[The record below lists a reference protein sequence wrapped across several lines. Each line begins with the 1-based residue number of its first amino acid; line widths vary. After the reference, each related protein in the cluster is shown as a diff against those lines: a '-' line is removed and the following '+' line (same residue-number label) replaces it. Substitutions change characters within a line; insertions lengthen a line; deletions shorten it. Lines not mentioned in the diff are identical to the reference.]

1 MTSPVLPVVD
11 LDLYRE
17 SKDASQAAAEA
28 RKTAEALIEYGA
40 LIVKDSRV
48 SEEANE
54 RFLDVME
61 DYFAQDEE
69 ALRQDLRPEV
79 HYQVGVTLE
88 NTEKPKCRSSESC
101 QAVIAALEPEERPLD
116 LEGGHADP
124 KCRFFYRMGK
134 APPTTEFP
142 LLRMEN
148 VTPRAF
154 ADTWRNSMEEWGVQ
168 IKTAVEGASEML
180 ADGLGL
186 DRSTF
191 LRAGEFGSHLLAP
204 TATDLKKYGT
214 TGSIFAGFHTDLNF
228 LTIHGR
234 SRFPGLHVWA
244 RNSGKR
250 IAVKLLPGHLL
261 VQAGKQLEHYTG
273 GLILAGY
280 HEVVCTPATVT
291 ALERRLADPS
301 TALRPQIRISST
313 FFHHLSSDESLSPLS
328 FAERVKASEVV
339 QKEAKRLQERGERW
353 DPTGYEEGLKVGELV
368 QNELREI
375 SLHYGT
381 A

>member
-1 MTSPVLPVVD
+1 MLPVVD
-11 LDLYRE
+11 LDIYRE
-17 SKDASQAAAEA
+17 SNDASLVAAEA

-40 LIVKDSRV
+40 LIVRDSRV

-61 DYFAQDEE
+61 DYFAQPYE
-69 ALRQDLRPEV
+69 ALQQDLRPEV

-101 QAVIAALEPEERPLD
+101 RAVIAALDPEERPLD

-142 LLRMEN
+142 SLRMEN
-148 VTPRAF
+148 VIPHAF
-154 ADTWRNSMEEWGVQ
+154 ATTWQASMEEWGTQ
-168 IKTAVEGASEML
+168 IKSAVEGVSEML
-180 ADGLGL
+180 AEGLGL
-186 DRSTF
+186 ERSTF

-204 TATDLKKYGT
+204 TATDLQKYGT
-214 TGSIFAGFHTDLNF
+214 EGSIFAGFHTDLNF

-234 SRFPGLHVWA
+234 SRFPGLHIWA
-244 RNSGKR
+244 RNTGKR
-250 IAVKLLPGHLL
+250 IAVKLPPGCLL

-280 HEVVCTPATVT
+280 HEVVCTSRTVA
-291 ALERRLADPS
+291 ALKERLDNRS
-301 TALRPQIRISST
+301 TCHRPQIRISST
-313 FFHHLSSDESLSPLS
+313 FFHHLSSDETLSPIEFS
-328 FAERVKASEVV
+328 ERAKSSEVV
-339 QKEAKRLQERGERW
+339 QREVERLRQHGETW
-353 DPTGYEEGLKVGELV
+353 DPKRYDEGLKVGELV

-375 SLHYGT
+375 ALH
-381 A
+381 ASAP

>member
-1 MTSPVLPVVD
+1 MLPVVD
-11 LDLYRE
+11 LDVYRQTE
-17 SKDASQAAAEA
+17 DASLAAAEA

-40 LIVKDSRV
+40 LIVRDSQV
-48 SEEANE
+48 SEQANE

-61 DYFAQDEE
+61 DYFAQPQE
-69 ALRQDLRPEV
+69 ALEHDLRPEV

-88 NTEKPKCRSSESC
+88 NTEKPKCHSSESC
-101 QAVIAALEPEERPLD
+101 RAVIAALEPEERPLD

-142 LLRMEN
+142 SLRMEN
-148 VTPRAF
+148 VIPHAF
-154 ADTWRNSMEEWGVQ
+154 AATWRDSMEEWGAQ
-168 IKTAVEGASEML
+168 IKRAVEGVSEML

-214 TGSIFAGFHTDLNF
+214 EGSIFAGFHTDLNF

-234 SRFPGLHVWA
+234 SRFPGLHIWA
-244 RNSGKR
+244 RNTGKR
-250 IAVKLLPGHLL
+250 ISVKLPPGYLL

-280 HEVVCTPATVT
+280 HEVVCTPATVA
-291 ALERRLADPS
+291 ALNARLADPS
-301 TALRPQIRISST
+301 TRDRPQIRISST
-313 FFHHLSSDESLSPLS
+313 FFDHLSSDETLSPTA
-328 FAERVKASEVV
+328 FAEHTRTSEVV
-339 QKEAKRLQERGERW
+339 QQEVERLQAEGETW
-353 DPTGYEEGLKVGELV
+353 DPKRYEEGLKVGELV
-368 QNELREI
+368 QRELREI
-375 SLHYGT
+375 ALH
-381 A
+381 ASSAA